1 MECLVQY
8 LDDLEDLIF
17 AVALK
22 AERIRQVVL
31 FFLFMITAAALQ
43 VLGVFVALENPP
55 LAMAAVAPLLVGML
69 YRAAIG
75 ISNESLATT

>member
-22 AERIRQVVL
+22 AERIRMAL
-31 FFLFMITAAALQ
+31 SFFLFMITAASLQ
-43 VLGVFVALENPP
+43 VLCILIALRHPP
-55 LAMAAVAPLLVGML
+55 IALAVAALLAVGIL
-69 YRAAIG
+69 FDAVVGQPPKACA
-75 ISNESLATT
+75 N